1 MYFGFF
7 IRKKEAT
14 FQPNFDNLENI
25 RLFYT
30 NAAPSLQR
38 RGIPQKFRLSKY
50 CSAQILDTK
59 TEQN

>member
-25 RLFYT
+25 QMFYT
-30 NAAPSLQR
+30 NAAPSLHR
-38 RGIPQKFRLSKY
+38 RGIPQKFRHSK
-50 CSAQILDTK
+50 I
-59 TEQN
+59 